1 VAFPN
6 KTISS
11 SESLI
16 KWVVGKSGDDEPLA
30 SWCQFYQTFF
40 YSSLKARIHKKTL
53 ETNALAFFG
62 HHKAMKFVGKTNGSF
77 EPRKWQL
84 ILAMATLDEA
94 TQIEM
99 ILIGNLC
106 DQKIE

>member
-1 VAFPN
+1 
-6 KTISS
+6 
-11 SESLI
+11 
-16 KWVVGKSGDDEPLA
+16 
-30 SWCQFYQTFF
+30 
-40 YSSLKARIHKKTL
+40 
-53 ETNALAFFG
+53 
-62 HHKAMKFVGKTNGSF
+62 MKFVGKTNGSF

-84 ILAMATLDEA
+84 ILAMATLGEA